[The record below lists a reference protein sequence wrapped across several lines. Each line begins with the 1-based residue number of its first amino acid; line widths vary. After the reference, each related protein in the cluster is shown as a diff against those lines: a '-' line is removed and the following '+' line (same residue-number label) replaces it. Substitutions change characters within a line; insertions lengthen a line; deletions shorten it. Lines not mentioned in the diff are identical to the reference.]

1 MALNLVWFLWV
12 ARSYEYKEIE
22 HPRRAH
28 PAQQKPSGQVEP
40 QWMQPQNGHGMQ
52 AAHVS
57 GCCCVAAAQQTGLGM
72 HLVTQA
78 HVLLSIFAPSV
89 VCDTCRRS
97 TLHRASTPQTRAS
110 MAEV

>member
-28 PAQQKPSGQVEP
+28 PAQQKPSGQAEP
-40 QWMQPQNGHGMQ
+40 HWMQPQNGRGMQ

-57 GCCCVAAAQQTGLGM
+57 GCCCVSAAQTGLGL
-72 HLVTQA
+72 HAWAYEVLRL
-78 HVLLSIFAPSV
+78 HVLLSRFA
-89 VCDTCRRS
+89 
-97 TLHRASTPQTRAS
+97 
-110 MAEV
+110 